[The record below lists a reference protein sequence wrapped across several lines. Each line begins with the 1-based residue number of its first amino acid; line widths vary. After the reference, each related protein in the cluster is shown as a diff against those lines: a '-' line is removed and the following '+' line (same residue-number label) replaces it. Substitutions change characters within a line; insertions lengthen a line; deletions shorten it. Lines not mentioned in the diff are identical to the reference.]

1 MASNS
6 TTLSTAGGYANG
18 FTLSISWS
26 ENSTSVNN
34 NSSNITAT
42 ATLSKNKSVFW
53 VTNAGVLRCYWHD
66 DNGNYDRL
74 IAESVIEEIGYQNNS
89 RSVGGTFNATH
100 KADGSLSGYAW
111 AQWEAR
117 SSYGGYPPKSGSVA
131 TEWQALTKIAR
142 GVNISSV
149 TGSFTDENL
158 TPTINWVNNG
168 NRVDIKLEL
177 PTLGVD
183 PWKRWNNKQ
192 GASSFSPT
200 FTQTEINDLLS
211 RMPNTNTL
219 TLRFTV
225 VTVINGVDTF
235 FSYLDKTFTVVNGNP
250 QFANYAFAD
259 TNTTT
264 TAITGNDQVMISGKS
279 ALAVTISAANKATAK
294 KSATM
299 AKYTF
304 QVAGLNAEQAYTT
317 SDITKALGS
326 PTVAPTELPSGTRDL
341 VVTAIDSRGNQTA
354 ITKQLTVV
362 PYEAPKINASATRAS
377 GFENSTTVK
386 ISGSFSRIEV
396 GGTAKNMVN
405 TTSGVQY
412 RYKATSTTTW
422 GSWTNRTA
430 TIDAATGKV
439 TVPDFTISLDNQ
451 QAFDFEFRITD
462 KLQTTTASLSVP
474 VGQPAFWIGADGRV
488 SVGGMPQVQKPS
500 GELGQ
505 LEVNGNAYANGKRL
519 AELPITSDML
529 GSKSVS
535 SDKIVDGAVASDKI
549 DWTTIGGGVWT
560 TFICNNPSTT
570 ARDVNV
576 KTNLGTPLTLH
587 IENGGTTFRVD
598 SGAQN
603 IMLVRQFWSAR
614 FQRINTDAPGV
625 NGLVKNSTIYTY
637 VYGKGDNNIISG
649 CATEFRQTDNNVT
662 YGALL
667 LARGAKNSA
676 TNECIIQRTSPNS
689 LLWHIHGK
697 YLVEGSD
704 SFASYS
710 SQVTAGSTSNIPTVY
725 QRSIGVSGISAIYN
739 VLEVFEETDPVD

>member
-396 GGTAKNMVN
+396 DGTAKNMVN
-405 TTSGVQY
+405 ATSGVQY

-462 KLQTTTASLSVP
+462 KLQTTTASLSVS

-488 SVGGMPQVQKPS
+488 SVGGMPTKSKNTGEAGLLQVMGRIFADNLYPVGSIYMTTTMTSASQVS
-500 GELGQ
+500 EALGGTW
-505 LEVNGNAYANGKRL
+505 EAWGAGRVPVGVGTVEDNTDDWCGH
-519 AELPITSDML
+519 TSA
-529 GSKSVS
+529 G
-535 SDKIVDGAVASDKI
+535 
-549 DWTTIGGGVWT
+549 DWTAYGVELKGGETRHTLTTGEMPSHEHSIRSLRFQNAWT
-560 TFICNNPSTT
+560 PTGTGTGNWLASSAYYWGSNTQYNDIPAEGRTNST
-570 ARDVNV
+570 
-576 KTNLGTPLTLH
+576 G
-587 IENGGTTFRVD
+587 NGG
-598 SGAQN
+598 SH
-603 IMLVRQFWSAR
+603 
-614 FQRINTDAPGV
+614 
-625 NGLVKNSTIYTY
+625 
-637 VYGKGDNNIISG
+637 NNLPPYI
-649 CATEFRQTDNNVT
+649 
-662 YGALL
+662 
-667 LARGAKNSA
+667 
-676 TNECIIQRTSPNS
+676 
-689 LLWHIHGK
+689 
-697 YLVEGSD
+697 
-704 SFASYS
+704 
-710 SQVTAGSTSNIPTVY
+710 TVY
-725 QRSIGVSGISAIYN
+725 MWKRTA
-739 VLEVFEETDPVD
+739 